1 MRIKTTGALLSVL
14 CCVVSFAQEKPASRV
29 ASDRITNQ
37 ERSPDLG
44 HDAGGLR
51 PLTFNEG
58 LAVLGAALESR
69 HRGNSTSDCSH
80 FVQAIY
86 EQAGFPYT
94 YVNSAELYSGVD
106 EFRRVTS
113 PQPGDLAVWPGHV
126 GIVVNP
132 AQHSF
137 FSLLRSGRGVETYDS
152 DYWKRRGSPRFFR
165 YVKAKSADF
174 SALAETASLK
184 PAALGT
190 SSQGPTANLLPNES
204 RQASSPVRSE
214 RIVEPI
220 LLATVFV
227 PVMNSAKPKPDDLL
241 TPILKSFAES
251 EQALRGVDLFHLT
264 RPLTVFDQFDVKSVK
279 IKGNEGWAEVQIH
292 EVASLA
298 PSGAKAKKVSER
310 QRWPLRRRDKG
321 GWELTLPQGTIYL
334 PQDVAVRMLAHE
346 LASLADASPH
356 TAVANDQKAQLAR
369 LLNSLLEK

>member
-1 MRIKTTGALLSVL
+1 MRIKTTGTSLLVL
-14 CCVVSFAQEKPASRV
+14 CCVVSFAQEKSASRI
-29 ASDRITNQ
+29 APNRTTDQ
-37 ERSPDLG
+37 ESGPGSRYA
-44 HDAGGLR
+44 AGALR
-51 PLTFNEG
+51 PLTVNEG

-94 YVNSAELYSGVD
+94 YVNSADLYSGVD

-152 DYWKRRGSPRFFR
+152 DYWKRRGSPRFYR
-165 YVKAKSADF
+165 YVKANSDF

-190 SSQGPTANLLPNES
+190 SSPGPTAGLPNES

-227 PVMNSAKPKPDDLL
+227 PAASEAKPKPDDLIA
-241 TPILKSFAES
+241 PIFKAFAES
-251 EQALRGVDLFHLT
+251 EQALRGVDLFHLP
-264 RPLTVFDQFDVKSVK
+264 RPLTVFDQIEVKGVR
-279 IKGNEGWAEVQIH
+279 IKRDEGWAEVQIH
-292 EVASLA
+292 EVASLN
-298 PSGAKAKKVSER
+298 PSAAKVKKLSER
-310 QRWPLRRRDKG
+310 QRWPLRRRDKS
-321 GWELTLPQGTIYL
+321 GWELTLPQNAIYL
-334 PQDVAVRMLAHE
+334 PQDVAVRLLARQ
-346 LASLADASPH
+346 LANLTETSSNPPH
-356 TAVANDQKAQLAR
+356 SSAQKAQLAH
-369 LLNSLLEK
+369 LLDSLLEQ